1 MAPHVIALYSSAPG
15 AGKSTVARHLCD
27 KHLYTRLSFADPIK
41 RVVETFLIELG
52 YDHSGTYSLLHGSL
66 KEVTLPEIGTTSRH
80 LMRTLGTEWGRQCVH
95 PDVWVTIADKHISRA
110 LSEGRNVVID
120 DLRYPNEY
128 NLLVNKYNATI
139 WHITR
144 DPHTKDSTHASDGAL
159 EDKFFTGYINN
170 NSTIAELLYYV
181 DLLLLPLTC
190 STKRP
195 PEPDDRNR
203 NTFGTITNVMHN
215 RHDTH

>member
-27 KHLYTRLSFADPIK
+27 KHSYTRLSFADPLK

-52 YDHSGTYSLLHGSL
+52 YDHSCTYSLLRGSL
-66 KEVTLPEIGTTSRH
+66 KEVRLPEIGTTPRH

-120 DLRYPNEY
+120 DLRFPNEY

-144 DPHTKDSTHASDGAL
+144 DLHTKDSTHASDGAL
-159 EDKFFTGYINN
+159 ENKFFTGYINN
-170 NSTIAELLYYV
+170 NSTIVELLSYV

-190 STKRP
+190 STKKP

-203 NTFGTITNVMHN
+203 NTVGTRLCISASSPT
-215 RHDTH
+215 

>member
-27 KHLYTRLSFADPIK
+27 KHLYTRFSFADSIK

-52 YDHSGTYSLLHGSL
+52 YDHSCTYSLLHGSL
-66 KEVTLPEIGTTSRH
+66 KDVTLPEIGTTPRH

-120 DLRYPNEY
+120 DLRFPNEY
-128 NLLVNKYNATI
+128 ELLVKSNAHI

-144 DPHTKDSTHASDGAL
+144 DNPHTEESTHASDGAL
-159 EDKFFTGYINN
+159 ENKFFTGYINN
-170 NSTIAELLYYV
+170 NSTIAELLSYV
-181 DLLLLPLTC
+181 DLFLSPA
-190 STKRP
+190 P
-195 PEPDDRNR
+195 
-203 NTFGTITNVMHN
+203 
-215 RHDTH
+215 HDTP

>member
-27 KHLYTRLSFADPIK
+27 KHSYTRLSFADPLK

-52 YDHSGTYSLLHGSL
+52 YDHSCTYSLLRGSL
-66 KEVTLPEIGTTSRH
+66 KEVRLPEIGTTPRH

-120 DLRYPNEY
+120 DLRFPNEY
-128 NLLVNKYNATI
+128 DLLVNKYNATI

-144 DPHTKDSTHASDGAL
+144 DLHTKDSTHASDGAL
-159 EDKFFTGYINN
+159 EDRSFTGYIDN
-170 NSTIAELLYYV
+170 NSTIAELLSDV
-181 DLLLLPLTC
+181 DLLLLHLTC
-190 STKRP
+190 SS
-195 PEPDDRNR
+195 
-203 NTFGTITNVMHN
+203 
-215 RHDTH
+215 